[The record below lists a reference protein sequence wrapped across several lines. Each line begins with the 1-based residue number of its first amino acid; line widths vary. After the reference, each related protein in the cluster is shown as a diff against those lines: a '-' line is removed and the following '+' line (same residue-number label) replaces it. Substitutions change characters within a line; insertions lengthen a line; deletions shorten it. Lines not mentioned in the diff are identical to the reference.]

1 MACQKP
7 SAPSAIASSGPIT
20 SPRRFRPSSSPFQDC
35 AFSRLPSQTWPNRP
49 IAACSDKVSAIFAK
63 PGGSEIAAGPP
74 LRQRGP
80 AVRLASCERRIGAL
94 PPFTGTRVKAPLLP
108 MADHHRRPMGQ
119 AGGEN
124 HTDPPSREPRPE
136 HHR

>member
-1 MACQKP
+1 MPVRTPALLQ
-7 SAPSAIASSGPIT
+7 IEQG
-20 SPRRFRPSSSPFQDC
+20 
-35 AFSRLPSQTWPNRP
+35 LPSIRGRRSPNLKDAGYDRSV
-49 IAACSDKVSAIFAK
+49 AACSDKVSAIFAK